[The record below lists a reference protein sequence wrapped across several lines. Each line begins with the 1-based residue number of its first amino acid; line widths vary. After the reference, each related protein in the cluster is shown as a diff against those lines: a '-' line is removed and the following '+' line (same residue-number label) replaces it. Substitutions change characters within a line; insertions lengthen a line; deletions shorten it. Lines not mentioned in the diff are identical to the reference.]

1 MNKTE
6 SAPETETKV
15 LFKKI
20 LLFRNR
26 PIGSNPKGDKAV
38 GPQKIKR
45 GVLRKSGVDR
55 K

>member
-1 MNKTE
+1 MMNKTE

-15 LFKKI
+15 LFK
-20 LLFRNR
+20 NR

-38 GPQKIKR
+38 GPQKIER